1 VYICFLIKIKIMKKI
16 LFFIFLS
23 FQGFINSQTW
33 LPSLGQGVD
42 DAPYAFTEAIIE
54 FEGDIIITGE
64 FASVSGVPVAYVAR
78 WNGSSWESMGNGLP
92 AVGKCLAVYNGEL
105 YAGLDGIGVSTLQK
119 WNGTSWVASGPF
131 QNPILTL
138 YVDPVSNTFYAGG
151 YFTSPG
157 KYVAKLNGST
167 WVGVGNLTAGSSS
180 FPGVKAISVY
190 NNDLYVGGT
199 FGGGSSVQYV
209 AKYNGSSFVSLSANQ
224 PNQVVNSLVQKDGLL
239 FLGGAF
245 SRVGPSGSPLT
256 PSVISYDGSSWVPLT
271 DDMSGPINSE
281 GGVNKLIVYKNQI
294 YAVGTFVNIFSTD
307 LETNN
312 IARWNDCKWK
322 SLDDGNTPIGINGQ
336 GLCLAV
342 INDDLYVGGHFTQAG
357 NVVGSK
363 RIATWRGITECPDQD
378 CFPLTPSITISTTQ
392 TTTCT
397 GSTVLFN
404 SSVVNGGSTPTY
416 QWKVNGVNSGTNSS
430 SFSMTAV
437 AGSQTV
443 TCDVTSNDPCMINPT
458 NTSNSIVI
466 NVVSEIVPTVSITSS
481 PSSACSGE
489 ALSFSSTITG
499 GGSAPM
505 YQWQVDGVNVGTNSA
520 NYSSVLNNA
529 QSVTCTLTSSESCA
543 NPSSVTSN
551 SITTSVT
558 QTPSDEVTMTSSSLT
573 ATQAGATYQW
583 LNCLTGNSAITAAI
597 NQTFTPT
604 QTGSYAVLITIGNCS
619 VTSSCNNF
627 DYVGFEE
634 LDELNFQILPNPS
647 NGEFMIQTSYI
658 SDFKIKVTDI
668 SGKLILTKDIN
679 TADNLFNLTNNQSG
693 VYFVEFDIN
702 GIKYYKKIIKN

>member
-1 VYICFLIKIKIMKKI
+1 MKKI

-42 DAPYAFTEAIIE
+42 DAPLAFTEDIIE
-54 FEGDIIITGE
+54 YEGDIVITGE
-64 FASVSGVPVAYVAR
+64 FSSVSGVPVAYVAR
-78 WNGSSWESMGNGLP
+78 WNGSSWEAMGNGLP
-92 AVGKCLAVYNGEL
+92 AVGRTLAIYNGEL

-119 WNGTSWVASGPF
+119 WNGTTWVASGPF
-131 QNPILTL
+131 QDPILTL

-180 FPGVKAISVY
+180 FPGVKAIHVF
-190 NNDLYVGGT
+190 NNELYVGGT
-199 FGGGSSVQYV
+199 FGGGSAVQYV
-209 AKYNGSSFVSLSANQ
+209 ARFNGTSFVSLTTNQ
-224 PNQVVNSLVQKDGLL
+224 PNQPVTSFAVQDNYLYV
-239 FLGGAF
+239 GGAF
-245 SRVGPSGSPLT
+245 SRIGPAGSPAT
-256 PSVISYDGSSWVPLT
+256 RSVARWNGTNWVQMAA
-271 DDMSGPINSE
+271 DESGPNTAF
-281 GGVNKLIVYKNQI
+281 GGVNRIISYKGQI
-294 YAVGTFVNIFSTD
+294 YATGTFEIISITGVQVT
-307 LETNN
+307 N

-363 RIATWRGITECPDQD
+363 RIAAWRGITECPDQD

-392 TTTCT
+392 TTTCS

-489 ALSFSSTITG
+489 TLSFSSTITG
-499 GGSAPM
+499 GGSSPT

-520 NYSSVLNNA
+520 YYSSVLNNA

-668 SGKLILTKDIN
+668 SGKLILAKDIN
-679 TADNLFNLTNNQSG
+679 TTNKLFNLTNNQSG

-702 GIKYYKKIIKN
+702 GKKYHKKIIKN